1 MGKITMFMM
10 AFIMSAGSVF
20 AAEKVIYSQEI
31 SNFETLHASLSI
43 NKKLG
48 RAWVELMATA
58 NSDSMQFDAG
68 YVLVKGLTFN
78 AGTSTVDMDG
88 VPIVSVGRFGHQRNI
103 NKGGISV
110 RYTSKNID
118 DGRTIYKATVAEV
131 VLSY

>member
-1 MGKITMFMM
+1 M

-48 RAWVELMATA
+48 RAWVELMGTA
-58 NSDSMQFDAG
+58 NSDSIQFDAG

-78 AGTSTVDMDG
+78 AGTSTVDMNG
-88 VPIVSVGRFGHQRNI
+88 VPIVSVGRFGHQRSI